1 MSKLSSEQE
10 NQIQQ
15 FELKPCH
22 RISVRSQSMANDS
35 PTTFTSS
42 GRKVKSNKTN
52 HEDNNSKYET
62 VRDFDYED
70 ELDLLVVL
78 SSQDSCTGHIG
89 LYDNQ
94 TGLLVSEIVLSY
106 WDEDSD
112 HSILMERDVIV
123 HISKNM
129 SRKFHCDVYRLTDL
143 LK

>member
-1 MSKLSSEQE
+1 MEFEQGNE
-10 NQIQQ
+10 MQQ

-22 RISVRSQSMANDS
+22 RISVKSIGVTNDS
-35 PTTFTSS
+35 ATTFTSS
-42 GRKVKSNKTN
+42 GRKVKSNKINETN
-52 HEDNNSKYET
+52 SEYET

-78 SSQDSCTGHIG
+78 SSQGPGAGHIG

-94 TGLLVSEIVLSY
+94 TGLLVNEITLSS

-129 SRKFHCDVYRLTDL
+129 SRKFHCDIFRLTDL